1 MIYDTLAHYYDAL
14 VKDDEAT
21 QAWVDWI
28 EKENPGKK
36 VLELACGSGEITHQL
51 ANAGYEMTALD
62 LSSEMIERAKEKDI
76 EHKIQF
82 YVQNMLDLSQFSIFD
97 TILCLCDSFNY
108 LLENEEVTTFFEQ
121 VSSHLHEGGLFFFDM
136 HSWDRLEEF
145 SEEFNEAGSFED
157 GCQCQWSI
165 MSEDELV
172 YQDFAFYKDNQMVQ
186 EHHIQRVYDPEW
198 IQNEL
203 EKYFEILKITTD
215 FDQQGLCEGEK
226 YFYICRKKGN

>member
-28 EKENPGKK
+28 QASKPGKK

-51 ANAGYEMTALD
+51 SSLGYDMTALD
-62 LSSEMIERAKEKDI
+62 LSKEMIERAKAKDT
-76 EHKIQF
+76 EHKIKF
-82 YVQNMLDLSQFSIFD
+82 YVQNMLDLQNFEKFD

-108 LLENEEVTTFFEQ
+108 LLEEGEVQTFFKQVSDHLNEE
-121 VSSHLHEGGLFFFDM
+121 GLFFFDM

-145 SEEFNEAGSFED
+145 SEEFNETGSFDD

-172 YQDFAFYKDNQMVQ
+172 YQDFAFYKEGQMVQ
-186 EHHIQRVYDPEW
+186 EHHIQRVYDSQW
-198 IQNEL
+198 IQQQL
-203 EKYFEILKITTD
+203 EEYFNILKITTD
-215 FDQQGLCEGEK
+215 FDLEGLCEGEK
-226 YFYICRKKGN
+226 YFYICQKKGK